1 VWAKLSPNTDQL
13 VSIAG
18 AVVAA
23 GADALVLVNTV
34 LGMAIDIDTRR
45 PILGNGGGGLSG
57 AAMHAV
63 AVRSVFDVRAA
74 HRHVPIV
81 GAGGVS
87 NADDALELMMA
98 GADAVQVGTATFAD
112 PRAVAKIQRN
122 MFRWAQRQG
131 ITSWGEI
138 INSAH

>member
-1 VWAKLSPNTDQL
+1 
-13 VSIAG
+13 
-18 AVVAA
+18 
-23 GADALVLVNTV
+23 
-34 LGMAIDIDTRR
+34 
-45 PILGNGGGGLSG
+45 
-57 AAMHAV
+57 MHAV

-81 GAGGVS
+81 GAGGVT

-112 PRAVAKIQRN
+112 PRAVAKIQRK